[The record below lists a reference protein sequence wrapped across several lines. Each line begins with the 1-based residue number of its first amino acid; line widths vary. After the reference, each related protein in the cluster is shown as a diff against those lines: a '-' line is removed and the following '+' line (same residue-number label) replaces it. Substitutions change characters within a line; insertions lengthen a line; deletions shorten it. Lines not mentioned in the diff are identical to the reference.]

1 MSLLTALLI
10 AVSGPALPD
19 WMAGCWEQRTGERW
33 AEECWT
39 VPRAGM
45 MMGSGRSGV
54 GDTLSDWETM
64 RIVLSYSTG
73 DEPAARMEF
82 IGSPRGVS
90 GTTFVW
96 SPGQE
101 PGVTFANARHDYP
114 QRIRYWREG
123 EELLAEISLAD
134 GSKPVRWR
142 YRRMGN

>member
-10 AVSGPALPD
+10 AVSDPALPD

-39 VPRAGM
+39 IPRAGM

-54 GDTLSDWETM
+54 GDRLSDWETM
-64 RIVLSYSTG
+64 RIVLNYGPGNQPT
-73 DEPAARMEF
+73 ARMAF
-82 IGSPRGVS
+82 IGSPKGAA
-90 GTTFVW
+90 GTVFAW
-96 SPGQE
+96 NPSQE
-101 PGVTFANARHDYP
+101 PGVTFANAGHDFP
-114 QRIRYWREG
+114 QRVRYWREG
-123 EELLAEISLAD
+123 EELVAEVSLAD